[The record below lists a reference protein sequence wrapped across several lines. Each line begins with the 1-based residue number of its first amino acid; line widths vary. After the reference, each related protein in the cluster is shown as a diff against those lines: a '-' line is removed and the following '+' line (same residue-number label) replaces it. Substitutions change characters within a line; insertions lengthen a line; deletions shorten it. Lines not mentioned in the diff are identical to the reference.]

1 MKMWAASQHKM
12 KKKKRDCMHN
22 QGCFVILQKQGKN
35 TLDMNVNMI
44 KHAAI
49 NSPGVIQQ
57 QDKRK
62 YITRF
67 ENAVP
72 LLPD

>member
-1 MKMWAASQHKM
+1 
-12 KKKKRDCMHN
+12 MHN

-35 TLDMNVNMI
+35 TLDMNVDMI
-44 KHAAI
+44 NHAAI

-57 QDKRK
+57 QDKKK
-62 YITRF
+62 YITCF

-72 LLPD
+72 LLLD